1 MLFLSFWS
9 EGTARENFL
18 YCSSEV
24 MFGLVAGENLSQRRL
39 YNGESSLFRVNNYIF
54 DIWLELFKLYRK
66 ENQLY
71 QPSDNLQ
78 QHNMVDNLQQHNM
91 VDNLQQ
97 HNMGDNGEKNTIEK
111 QEIK

>member
-1 MLFLSFWS
+1 
-9 EGTARENFL
+9 
-18 YCSSEV
+18 

-91 VDNLQQ
+91 VDN
-97 HNMGDNGEKNTIEK
+97 GGKNTIEK
-111 QEIK
+111 QGIK